1 MRKINKLIVHCS
13 ATPEHKEFDV
23 EDITEWHVTG
33 NGWSDCGYHYVI
45 TLNGDIQDARPERK
59 IGAHCKGHNR
69 NSIGIC
75 YIGGMDRTMDNW
87 IDTRTEKQKES
98 FKSGLPSPSISTLK
112 ELLKELKQKYPE
124 ATVYGHNNFTNK
136 KVCPCF
142 NAKEEYKYITD
153 GNRK

>member
-45 TLNGDIQDARPERK
+45 TLGGEIQEARPERK

-87 IDTRTEKQKES
+87 IDTRTERIVTKTITRIKT
-98 FKSGLPSPSISTLK
+98 KISRS
-112 ELLKELKQKYPE
+112 
-124 ATVYGHNNFTNK
+124 TN
-136 KVCPCF
+136 
-142 NAKEEYKYITD
+142 IWS
-153 GNRK
+153 